1 MKNSK
6 NSVLKNDAR
15 PSSSGSGLAAVQ
27 EELNRAQADEEHK
40 KKLDEEQV
48 ARQEQLEKEKEDV
61 SQKKIKELLN
71 EINKL
76 VDSQVAKKALLE
88 ELENRNIDEEE
99 IPAKARPIVGE
110 ISEAVKSVIEE
121 ATTIGAAEYA
131 LHKPS
136 KAASSRRDK
145 DAAERS
151 RAEKNA
157 KTDFYQRVIKY
168 QESVLK
174 AASSIKESVVSFNIL
189 QQEARNNLN
198 GFHRGLHEL
207 MSFNSEISK
216 YRQNT
221 ANVQKFC
228 LGKLSEE
235 PDSPAKELLKK
246 ISDPASGFIFREN
259 VSEEEIPFNLDESMT
274 LREQRAFLNNVKI
287 LAEKLS
293 NSLGEKLDQVR
304 ENEKTRQISLR
315 ESEGKAVNSLVE
327 VKNLADGLKKE
338 GIDVSAT
345 IKKATAENVRSNPL
359 NKSPQKISGKTAIP
373 SLFSE
378 IGSQEDF
385 NAAEEFERQKAEF
398 IAEKRTL
405 VVTSEYALRVEFAQE
420 VIRVAGLVSNG
431 LKASKKISQAVIEE
445 NELIF
450 NSALANASKALLEKK
465 SADELAKLSSQQRQ
479 DELRKQIIEKSQVIF
494 TTLKKLQKSPYLVAF
509 EERGKLVLG
518 APMIAGK
525 DRERL
530 LLPTGGGRASDFSE
544 DEMLSWLHKNV
555 ENSQELNE
563 QSVSNKIEEGEDA
576 ISVAYL
582 VTTPVKTS
590 GGVAVSSFDK
600 GREDYLRS
608 LKARCED
615 VEGALNKKVAELDQK
630 IAADLK
636 RKQDLEKKSK
646 EAKAQAIAELVPEFQ
661 KIYAKKVELDDLIG
675 VGKKGEIGE
684 SPTKVSKRNNP
695 GHWTILGNERDVNSQ
710 AKNLVIRFYKNAST
724 VLKEQETKE
733 RHVEELLK
741 GYFLENSE
749 ITAEFKKEA
758 KVAEAKLQ
766 AAIDL
771 ENLRRNFKFLKS
783 DHYFRTTDQIK
794 EIYAAILKERSASKF
809 NPVFDELIGKES
821 LEVFSD
827 QKVEKNLATCLSKAP
842 AALDG
847 KELEQMKLLSSE
859 INFLK
864 AEIVRRVEMQR
875 EAAKREAE
883 MRKKSEEVINLTTPT
898 RTNLV
903 GPPLRMIGSD
913 SENQKFYVARIDR
926 VAQQALKKGDKPY
939 YQPILKQTGSE
950 DEIKD
955 RKYAF
960 RGSLQKDNRLKGAKE
975 IITKGLQETKELFD
989 SNNYKLTNQE
999 VALMLILASKHG
1011 SFKEAEDGVRE
1022 DLRKFSKEKADDLYE
1037 KMYWFDATFQH
1048 SMQEAKMMTGRD
1060 ESEPKFLN
1068 VGLRLTRLTPDYA
1081 FEYYS
1086 KGVEEGKAT
1095 KGFNDL
1101 CKKMEFNF
1109 GQEIGDALSDL
1120 SSSRPNSANL
1130 RPNVTPNLEL
1140 NVTSNLEPNVTPN
1153 SSLESLNFS
1162 QQKPPSLSPESPLSS
1177 ARLIKERSRSLTE

>member
-6 NSVLKNDAR
+6 NSVLKNKAG
-15 PSSSGSGLAAVQ
+15 PSSSGSGRAAVQ

-61 SQKKIKELLN
+61 SQKRIKELLN

-76 VDSQVAKKALLE
+76 VASQVAKKALLE
-88 ELENRNIDEEE
+88 ELKSRNIDEEE

-110 ISEAVKSVIEE
+110 INEAVKSVIEK

-136 KAASSRRDK
+136 KAASSRRGG

-174 AASSIKESVVSFNIL
+174 AAISAKESVASFNIL
-189 QQEARNNLN
+189 QQEAQNNLN
-198 GFHRGLHEL
+198 GFHRGFHEL

-216 YRQNT
+216 YRQN
-221 ANVQKFC
+221 ANNVQKFC

-246 ISDPASGFIFREN
+246 ISDPNSGFIFKEN

-274 LREQRAFLNNVKI
+274 LRGQGEFLNNVKI

-293 NSLGEKLDQVR
+293 DSLEAELDQVCK
-304 ENEKTRQISLR
+304 NEETRQISLQKL
-315 ESEGKAVNSLVE
+315 EDEAVKSLVE

-359 NKSPQKISGKTAIP
+359 NQSPQKISGKTAIP

-385 NAAEEFERQKAEF
+385 NVAEEFEKQKAEF

-405 VVTSEYALRVEFAQE
+405 VVTSEYALREEFAKE

-445 NELIF
+445 NTSIF
-450 NSALANASKALLEKK
+450 NSALANVSKALVEKK

-530 LLPTGGGRASDFSE
+530 LLPTGGRASGFSE
-544 DEMLSWLHKNV
+544 DEMLSWLHKNA
-555 ENSQELNE
+555 ENSQEPKE
-563 QSVSNKIEEGEDA
+563 QSVSNKIKEGEDA

-582 VTTPVKTS
+582 
-590 GGVAVSSFDK
+590 K

-636 RKQDLEKKSK
+636 RKQDLEKKAK

-695 GHWTILGNERDVNSQ
+695 SHWTILGDERDVNSQ
-710 AKNLVIRFYKNAST
+710 SKNLVIRFYKNAST

-827 QKVEKNLATCLSKAP
+827 QRVEKNLATCLSKAP

-883 MRKKSEEVINLTTPT
+883 MRKKSEEVINLTTTT

-926 VAQQALKKGDKPY
+926 VAQQAIKKGDKPY

-950 DEIKD
+950 DEIRD

-1048 SMQEAKMMTGRD
+1048 FMQEAKMMTGRD

-1109 GQEIGDALSDL
+1109 GQERGDALSDL

-1130 RPNVTPNLEL
+1130 RPNVTPNLE
-1140 NVTSNLEPNVTPN
+1140 PNVTPN

-1162 QQKPPSLSPESPLSS
+1162 HQQKLPSLSPESPLSS
-1177 ARLIKERSRSLTE
+1177 VRLIKSLSQIPYQNSFKSL